1 MPRTS
6 TRQMRGLWGYNA
18 LQTGFHSFK
27 VNDTLSGFIR
37 VRRHSVA
44 AKQHILVRLMQ
55 VKLHQL
61 GLREMGML
69 EPGCME
75 LSFAQG
81 AGLSRDQRQSIAQA
95 ILPYRCRIWSSGG
108 HPFLPAGGCFG
119 PRHEQ
124 VVTLHKA
131 QYLGRFPSLCPTS
144 IARSS
149 HACGRPDEEP
159 LHARV
164 DVVSVLN
171 AGTNAL

>member
-27 VNDTLSGFIR
+27 VNDTLSGFIP

-81 AGLSRDQRQSIAQA
+81 AGLSRDRRKASRKRFFHTGVVYGLQA
-95 ILPYRCRIWSSGG
+95 VI
-108 HPFLPAGGCFG
+108 PFCLPAAALL
-119 PRHEQ
+119 R
-124 VVTLHKA
+124 VTSK
-131 QYLGRFPSLCPTS
+131 S
-144 IARSS
+144 
-149 HACGRPDEEP
+149 
-159 LHARV
+159 
-164 DVVSVLN
+164 
-171 AGTNAL
+171 